1 MKLFDPKTIS
11 LWPVGEKHRCV
22 SEFTGKAWIWI
33 NDCLSQAAVLN
44 PNRER
49 WLFKT
54 QRSGGQPERYPV
66 TGDLIC
72 QAATPSKGHLC
83 TKFPKNYYI
92 NKIFCNTVMESSMK
106 PVRNQLET

>member
-44 PNRER
+44 RESR
-49 WLFKT
+49 TLAVQDAKI
-54 QRSGGQPERYPV
+54 GGP
-66 TGDLIC
+66 
-72 QAATPSKGHLC
+72 A
-83 TKFPKNYYI
+83 
-92 NKIFCNTVMESSMK
+92 
-106 PVRNQLET
+106 